1 MEKSPAMNNCDAID
15 GQREKKK
22 GGDKRFVCMEEGCG
36 YRRKRKCHLKR
47 HRADVHNDGVVWH
60 E

>member
-1 MEKSPAMNNCDAID
+1 MNNCDAID

-22 GGDKRFVCMEEGCG
+22 GGDKKFVCME
-36 YRRKRKCHLKR
+36 
-47 HRADVHNDGVVWH
+47 DVAIGRSGNTTSSGIAHMCTTM